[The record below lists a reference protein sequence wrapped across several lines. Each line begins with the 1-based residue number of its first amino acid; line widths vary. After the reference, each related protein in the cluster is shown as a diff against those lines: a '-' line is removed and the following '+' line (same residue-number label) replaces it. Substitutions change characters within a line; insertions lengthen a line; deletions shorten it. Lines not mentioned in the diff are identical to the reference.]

1 MKIFAGALLLIAA
14 TSLANAD
21 GNTEEA
27 DQIEFVVGNVVFV
40 MLHEFAHLIIEDF
53 DVPVL
58 GNSED
63 AADSIAAVTLIQA
76 DRAHPE
82 GDFRLIRMLLTAA
95 DANRILWQRGLE
107 KDNPAAYLARHPLSV
122 QRAARIVCLAYG
134 SDPDLLE
141 PLPGILGLP
150 AFRADWCDAE
160 YESAEKAWLW
170 VRQSFIQKS
179 SAAQTEHHLNYG
191 ATRDARY
198 QTIRERM
205 VQNEVLEKVLAYVGR
220 SVLLPDA
227 ITLRTRSCG
236 SPDAYW
242 DGNTRELILCY
253 QLIEAFYELS
263 EDQGVKELVEQIRT
277 FHRNNPPDAND
288 LG

>member
-1 MKIFAGALLLIAA
+1 MATLFHGFKFLGKIRLLLAA
-14 TSLANAD
+14 LMLLEACATALEVANIETERALPPSAAVFWQHVSEA
-21 GNTEEA
+21 GNRDWFYLLNSGEEA
-27 DQIEFVVGNVVFV
+27 LAWRLAMIDS
-40 MLHEFAHLIIEDF
+40 AHSTIDMETFLWKPDKAGMR
-53 DVPVL
+53 VL
-58 GNSED
+58 
-63 AADSIAAVTLIQA
+63 A
-76 DRAHPE
+76 
-82 GDFRLIRMLLTAA
+82 
-95 DANRILWQRGLE
+95 
-107 KDNPAAYLARHPLSV
+107 
-122 QRAARIVCLAYG
+122 
-134 SDPDLLE
+134 
-141 PLPGILGLP
+141 PLPEIVGLP
-150 AFRADWCDAE
+150 AFRADWCDEE
-160 YESAEKAWLW
+160 YKNAEKAWLW

-263 EDQGVKELVEQIRT
+263 EDQGIRELVEQIRT